1 MLPVEPPSIP
11 PDCPFTPQAF
21 ELLAKLHEQP
31 TIDFYLENQQ
41 QFQTYIEE
49 PFQRVMRR
57 VATQLSEPVR
67 KVMSTEKRIFSR
79 FTKKDPEQEGAWD
92 FYWGAFYPRT
102 NRQIED
108 VQLSLWLNYK
118 RFEIGFYI
126 GSYGTTARNRFQ
138 ANCRKYGGQLMHLL
152 DPLLV
157 EGSILLGTQD
167 NVDIDSNGS
176 LVIKKKISWEEWF
189 RDPAQAN
196 YDASL
201 VLPKDQVLRLSEDG
215 LVDTTT
221 QTFEKLF
228 PLVLLAT
235 LDEPLPAV
243 MEYLGQ
249 SNRHA

>member
-1 MLPVEPPSIP
+1 MLPAEPHFIH
-11 PDCPFTPQAF
+11 PDCPFTSQAF
-21 ELLAKLHEQP
+21 ELLARLHNQP
-31 TIDFYLENQQ
+31 TISFYLENQQ

-49 PFQRVMRR
+49 PFQRIMRR

-67 KVMSTEKRIFSR
+67 NVMSTEKRIFSR
-79 FTKKDPEQEGAWD
+79 FTKKDPDQAGAWD
-92 FYWGAFYPRT
+92 FYWGAFYPRST
-102 NRQIED
+102 RQLED
-108 VQLSLWLNYK
+108 VQLSLWMNYK

-138 ANCRKYGGQLMHLL
+138 TNCRKHGGKLLHLL

-176 LVIKKKISWEEWF
+176 LVVKKKISWEEWF

-201 VLPKDQVLRLSEDG
+201 VLPKDQVFKLSEQA
-215 LVDTTT
+215 LVDTITY
-221 QTFEKLF
+221 TFEKLF

-235 LDEPLPAV
+235 LDEPVPAV
-243 MEYLGQ
+243 LEYLGQ
-249 SNRHA
+249 SQSHA